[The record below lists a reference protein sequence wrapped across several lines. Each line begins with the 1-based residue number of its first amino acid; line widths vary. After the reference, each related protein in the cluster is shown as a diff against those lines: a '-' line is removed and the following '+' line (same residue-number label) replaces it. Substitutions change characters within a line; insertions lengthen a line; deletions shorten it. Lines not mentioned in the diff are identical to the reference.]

1 MTNIVQIRVGKYKT
15 GIIGLDD
22 ALKEIAEG
30 NRHLTDQEIGT
41 LLLEKLSRKNYIP
54 SKAADLYQVSF
65 LKEYKKFIG
74 LPVSD
79 NPFPGLEIKVLGA
92 GCPSCDQLEQNLMA
106 LIEEIGIEA
115 DLEHIRDFKRIS
127 QYGVMALPAVVING
141 QVKVL
146 GSVPSK
152 AKLKEFIL
160 EVQTA
165 IKPETSP

>member
-1 MTNIVQIRVGKYKT
+1 
-15 GIIGLDD
+15 
-22 ALKEIAEG
+22 
-30 NRHLTDQEIGT
+30 
-41 LLLEKLSRKNYIP
+41 
-54 SKAADLYQVSF
+54 
-65 LKEYKKFIG
+65 
-74 LPVSD
+74 
-79 NPFPGLEIKVLGA
+79 
-92 GCPSCDQLEQNLMA
+92 MA